1 MHYSLLA
8 ERATYF
14 KKNEKGREE
23 MSEVM
28 ERFAEQ
34 VAYQR
39 NVEVARKLLSKG
51 MSVEFTAD
59 STELPIQE
67 VQKLAEKRSA

>member
-1 MHYSLLA
+1 MHYSVLA

-28 ERFAEQ
+28 KRFAEQ
-34 VAYQR
+34 IALQQKI
-39 NVEVARKLLSKG
+39 EFAKKLLSKG

-67 VQKLAEKRSA
+67 VQKLAEQRSA